1 MRPFAFTVLLLGAC
15 QVDLSAV
22 GAAPAA
28 ADQAPAASPPPAP
41 GPNGEKLYQILYAGE
56 FGATSQA
63 VGQRARMLAWM
74 DSVGF
79 TADQLGGLA
88 QLARAVRGQEAR
100 ENASLAT
107 LDQSEN
113 VTITPVY
120 QDLVNVYANG
130 GTATDAQLAPF
141 AARLEAAR
149 TEAYGATDP
158 HTAHYAAVNRA
169 LATVSK
175 WVSALPQAQKDRL
188 GEARFFLQRKL
199 GPFTNPGD
207 YEKWL
212 GTAWNGA
219 DFASLRAQGR
229 PVDEGQ
235 MDIGGLWTDDASADQ
250 ALPGLRVAVV
260 LLFAIEQD
268 GFLEAIEVRLGTRA
282 PNDYSPAA
290 S

>member
-1 MRPFAFTVLLLGAC
+1 MRPFMMTVLLLGAC

-22 GAAPAA
+22 GAAPAEPTR
-28 ADQAPAASPPPAP
+28 APAASPPPAS

-56 FGATSQA
+56 FGAGA
-63 VGQRARMLAWM
+63 RAAGQRARMLAWM
-74 DSVGF
+74 DVVGF
-79 TADQLGGLA
+79 NVDQLGGLM
-88 QLARAVRGQEAR
+88 QLAYAVRAEEAKEDAALR
-100 ENASLAT
+100 SLDGTETAA
-107 LDQSEN
+107 L
-113 VTITPVY
+113 TPVY

-130 GTATDAQLAPF
+130 GTATDAQLEPF
-141 AARLEAAR
+141 AARLDAAR
-149 TEAYGATDP
+149 TEAYGSTDP
-158 HTAHYAAVNRA
+158 RSAHYAAVSRT

-175 WVSALPQAQKDRL
+175 WVSALPDAQKANL
-188 GEARFFLQRKL
+188 GASRFFLQRRL

-250 ALPGLRVAVV
+250 TLPGLRVAVL
-260 LLFAIEQD
+260 LLFAIEED
-268 GFLEAIEVRLGTRA
+268 GFIEAVQVRLGTRA
-282 PNDYSPAA
+282 PDDYSPAG